1 MAILDYFDP
10 RNIKIFEQ
18 TNPMYEGLLGPE
30 QSKVLSQRSNIAGLL
45 GTAAALAAGMSK
57 QGPRRSGLQ
66 NVLGALGAGYGASGQ
81 AYQGG
86 IEQMANAQKLA
97 QLRLQMNQTAQ
108 TQQAIEG
115 LINDPRIKSDPLKIA
130 YIRSNPSEAL
140 KLYSELLPIQEAA
153 RGTTVTP
160 SVQPTA
166 PAQVAVPVAPVPYD
180 AAANAK
186 MKEILDS
193 RVAKGIP
200 LLESEKT
207 LLDQLN
213 ATATSQIP
221 ISEQYVAAQDKQLQP
236 TGVSANISR
245 AAPLIAQRDALL
257 DQIRTFNQPQFVGN
271 SKVKEIIDNA
281 NKSLETINKQLDR
294 SAVEEYDWAAIQ
306 NTVPQEFKNRVANL
320 KQIAETGALSA
331 NELSQRMAKIEE
343 DATNFVTK
351 KTDFTNQDRRVF
363 GGMFQTPDG
372 KPRAIE
378 TASPIELMQL
388 ENKLYDMRITEKKA
402 GAATIN
408 MPSES
413 ERTAG
418 YLTTRLKNSL
428 QQYQIAI
435 GQTPKAAMPNM
446 MGEIIKGV
454 TRSDYLKNLA
464 TPESRQRV
472 EAAQLDMLDA
482 ALTMATGAAYTREQL
497 ESTRRTLFPELGD
510 KPATIRDKAKRL
522 DDLLKEAA
530 MTKAGR
536 SAPKSV
542 TEPAFTPNDISN
554 AAQQE
559 LDRRKGK

>member
-1 MAILDYFDP
+1 MAIGDYIP
-10 RNIKIFEQ
+10 NIFGQ
-18 TNPMYEGLLGPE
+18 QGSLYETQGLLTPQESAG
-30 QSKVLSQRSNIAGLL
+30 LSQRSNIAGLL
-45 GTAAALAAGMSK
+45 GTAAALAQGMSK

-97 QLRLQMNQTAQ
+97 QLKLQMQQNTA
-108 TQQAIEG
+108 TQQAIQG
-115 LINDPRIKSDPLKIA
+115 LINDPRIANDPLKVA
-130 YIRSNPSEAL
+130 YIRSNPNEAL

-153 RGTTVTP
+153 RGGQPQVPQAQQAQTVVPQVDQTLPQEVIAAGEMSLPSSVTSATASKATP
-160 SVQPTA
+160 LIQQKDYNLGLIQTYSQP
-166 PAQVAVPVAPVPYD
+166 QFLGNEK
-180 AAANAK
+180 AAK
-186 MKEILDS
+186 IL
-193 RVAKGIP
+193 
-200 LLESEKT
+200 E
-207 LLDQLN
+207 N
-213 ATATSQIP
+213 ATKSIETI
-221 ISEQYVAAQDKQLQP
+221 DKQL
-236 TGVSANISR
+236 NKISVQEFDW
-245 AAPLIAQRDALL
+245 AGIEKTIP
-257 DQIRTFNQPQFVGN
+257 PQFKN
-271 SKVKEIIDNA
+271 SV
-281 NKSLETINKQLDR
+281 S
-294 SAVEEYDWAAIQ
+294 
-306 NTVPQEFKNRVANL
+306 NL
-320 KQIAETGALSA
+320 KQIAQTGDITADVLT
-331 NELSQRMAKIEE
+331 QRLRDIEKE
-343 DATNFVTK
+343 ATAYVLK
-351 KTDFTNQDRRVF
+351 KQDYTNQDRRVAA
-363 GGMFQTPDG
+363 GMFEG
-372 KPRAIE
+372 RAIE
-378 TASPIELMQL
+378 TLTPIELMQL

-402 GAATIN
+402 GATTIN

-428 QQYQIAI
+428 EQYQIAI

-446 MGEIIKGV
+446 MGEIIKGI

-464 TPESRQRV
+464 TPEARQRV

-536 SAPKSV
+536 AAPKDISA
-542 TEPAFTPNDISN
+542 PAFTPNDISN

-559 LDRRKGK
+559 LDRRKGNK

>member
-1 MAILDYFDP
+1 MAINDYIP
-10 RNIKIFEQ
+10 NIFGQ
-18 TNPMYEGLLGPE
+18 QGSMYEGLLSPQESTG
-30 QSKVLSQRSNIAGLL
+30 LSQRSNIAGLL
-45 GTAAALAAGMSK
+45 GAAAALAQGMSK
-57 QGPRRSGLQ
+57 QGPRRSGIQ

-97 QLRLQMNQTAQ
+97 QMRLQMQQTAQ
-108 TQQAIEG
+108 TQQAIQG
-115 LINDPRIKSDPLKIA
+115 LINDPRIANDPLKVA

-153 RGTTVTP
+153 RGAA
-160 SVQPTA
+160 VQPQVTA
-166 PAQVAVPVAPVPYD
+166 PQEVQPVGEASIAQQIAAVGE
-180 AAANAK
+180 N
-186 MKEILDS
+186 
-193 RVAKGIP
+193 
-200 LLESEKT
+200 
-207 LLDQLN
+207 
-213 ATATSQIP
+213 
-221 ISEQYVAAQDKQLQP
+221 QLQP
-236 TGVSANISR
+236 QQVTAKQSR
-245 AAPLIAQRDALL
+245 AAPLIAQRDALIN
-257 DQIRTFNQPQFVGN
+257 QIQTFSQPQYLGN
-271 SKVKEIIDNA
+271 SKVKDIIDNA
-281 NKSLETINKQLDR
+281 NKNLETINKQLDR
-294 SAVEEYDWAAIQ
+294 SAVEEYDWTAIQ
-306 NTVPQEFKNRVANL
+306 NTVPQEFKNRVSNL

-331 NELSQRMAKIEE
+331 NELSQRMSKIEE

-402 GAATIN
+402 GATTIN

-428 QQYQIAI
+428 EQYQIAI

-446 MGEIIKGV
+446 MGEVIKGI
-454 TRSDYLKNLA
+454 TKSDYLKNLA

-536 SAPKSV
+536 AAPKN
-542 TEPAFTPNDISN
+542 TGEPAFDLN
-554 AAQQE
+554 AITKE
-559 LDRRKGK
+559 LERRKGK

>member
-1 MAILDYFDP
+1 MAINDYIP
-10 RNIKIFEQ
+10 NIFGQ
-18 TNPMYEGLLGPE
+18 QGSLYETQGLLTPQESAG
-30 QSKVLSQRSNIAGLL
+30 LSQRSNIAGLL

-97 QLRLQMNQTAQ
+97 QMKLQMQQNTA
-108 TQQAIEG
+108 TQQAIQG
-115 LINDPRIKSDPLKIA
+115 LINDPRIANDPLKVA
-130 YIRSNPSEAL
+130 YIRSNPNEAL

-153 RGTTVTP
+153 RGG
-160 SVQPTA
+160 QPQAQQA
-166 PAQVAVPVAPVPYD
+166 PQAQAVVPQVD
-180 AAANAK
+180 Q
-186 MKEILDS
+186 
-193 RVAKGIP
+193 
-200 LLESEKT
+200 T
-207 LLDQLN
+207 LPQ
-213 ATATSQIP
+213 
-221 ISEQYVAAQDKQLQP
+221 EVVAAGENQLQP
-236 TGVSANISR
+236 TGVSAKISR

-271 SKVKEIIDNA
+271 SKVKDIIDNA

-351 KTDFTNQDRRVF
+351 KTDFTDQDRRVF

-402 GAATIN
+402 GATTIN

-536 SAPKSV
+536 AAPKGV
-542 TEPAFTPNDISN
+542 GEPAFTPNDISN

>member
-1 MAILDYFDP
+1 MAINDYIP
-10 RNIKIFEQ
+10 NIFGQ
-18 TNPMYEGLLGPE
+18 QGSMYEGLLSPQESAG
-30 QSKVLSQRSNIAGLL
+30 LSQRSNIAGLL
-45 GTAAALAAGMSK
+45 GTAAALAQGMSK

-97 QLRLQMNQTAQ
+97 QLKLQMQQNTA
-108 TQQAIEG
+108 TQQAIQG
-115 LINDPRIKSDPLKIA
+115 LINDPRIANDPLKVA
-130 YIRSNPSEAL
+130 YIRSNPNEAL

-153 RGTTVTP
+153 RGGQPQVQQAQTVVPQVDQTLPQEVIAAGEMSLPSSVTSATASKATP
-160 SVQPTA
+160 LMQQKDYNLGLIQTYSQP
-166 PAQVAVPVAPVPYD
+166 QFLGNEK
-180 AAANAK
+180 AAK
-186 MKEILDS
+186 IL
-193 RVAKGIP
+193 
-200 LLESEKT
+200 E
-207 LLDQLN
+207 N
-213 ATATSQIP
+213 ATKSIETL
-221 ISEQYVAAQDKQLQP
+221 DKQL
-236 TGVSANISR
+236 NKISVQEFDW
-245 AAPLIAQRDALL
+245 AGIEKTIP
-257 DQIRTFNQPQFVGN
+257 PQFKN
-271 SKVKEIIDNA
+271 SV
-281 NKSLETINKQLDR
+281 S
-294 SAVEEYDWAAIQ
+294 
-306 NTVPQEFKNRVANL
+306 NL
-320 KQIAETGALSA
+320 KQIAQTGDITADVLT
-331 NELSQRMAKIEE
+331 QRLRDIEKE
-343 DATNFVTK
+343 ATAYVLK
-351 KTDFTNQDRRVF
+351 KQDYTNQDRRVAA
-363 GGMFQTPDG
+363 GMFEG
-372 KPRAIE
+372 RAIE
-378 TASPIELMQL
+378 TLTPIELMQL

-402 GAATIN
+402 GATTIN

-428 QQYQIAI
+428 EQYQIAI

-446 MGEIIKGV
+446 MGEIIKGI

-464 TPESRQRV
+464 TPEARQRV

-536 SAPKSV
+536 AAPKDVSA
-542 TEPAFTPNDISN
+542 PAFTPNDISN

-559 LDRRKGK
+559 LDRRKGNK

>member
-1 MAILDYFDP
+1 MAINDYIP
-10 RNIKIFEQ
+10 NIFGQ
-18 TNPMYEGLLGPE
+18 QGSMYEGLLSPQESAG
-30 QSKVLSQRSNIAGLL
+30 LSQRSNIAGLL
-45 GTAAALAAGMSK
+45 GTAAALAQGMSK

-97 QLRLQMNQTAQ
+97 QLKLQMQQNTA
-108 TQQAIEG
+108 TQQAIQG
-115 LINDPRIKSDPLKIA
+115 LINDPRIANDPLKVA
-130 YIRSNPSEAL
+130 YIRSNPNEAL

-153 RGTTVTP
+153 RGGQPQVPQVPQAQQAQQAQTVVPQVDQTLPQEVIAAGEMSLPSSVTSATASKATP
-160 SVQPTA
+160 LIQQKDYNLGLIQTYSQP
-166 PAQVAVPVAPVPYD
+166 QFLGNEK
-180 AAANAK
+180 AAK
-186 MKEILDS
+186 IL
-193 RVAKGIP
+193 
-200 LLESEKT
+200 E
-207 LLDQLN
+207 N
-213 ATATSQIP
+213 ATKSIETI
-221 ISEQYVAAQDKQLQP
+221 DKQL
-236 TGVSANISR
+236 NKISVQEFDW
-245 AAPLIAQRDALL
+245 AGIEKTIP
-257 DQIRTFNQPQFVGN
+257 PQFKN
-271 SKVKEIIDNA
+271 SV
-281 NKSLETINKQLDR
+281 S
-294 SAVEEYDWAAIQ
+294 
-306 NTVPQEFKNRVANL
+306 NL
-320 KQIAETGALSA
+320 KQIAQTGDITADVLT
-331 NELSQRMAKIEE
+331 QRLRDIEKE
-343 DATNFVTK
+343 ATAYVLK
-351 KTDFTNQDRRVF
+351 KQDYTNQDRRVAA
-363 GGMFQTPDG
+363 GMFEG
-372 KPRAIE
+372 RAIE
-378 TASPIELMQL
+378 TLTPIELMQL

-402 GAATIN
+402 GATTIN

-428 QQYQIAI
+428 EQYQIAI

-446 MGEIIKGV
+446 MGEVIKGI

-464 TPESRQRV
+464 TPEARQRV

-536 SAPKSV
+536 AAPKDVSA
-542 TEPAFTPNDISN
+542 PAFTPNDISN

-559 LDRRKGK
+559 LDRRKGNK